1 MKNDCTYPTPHLKDY
16 ILENTPQ
23 RVIERYKGLAS
34 YAQNHDFGIL
44 EDVVV
49 IDTETTGFSFN
60 HDELIQIAAARM
72 HAGEIV
78 NWYTTFV
85 NPGQLIPDEITHLT
99 HISQEHVENAPSPAE
114 ALQDLVE
121 FVGDLPLIAH
131 NATFDR
137 TFVTKTL
144 EGEPL
149 QKNVWIDSLDLARI
163 VLPRFSSHRLLDLV
177 RAFGGPDST
186 HRADDDV
193 VSTCLVYRILLAG
206 VATMPSPLV
215 AHIAQMSTID
225 EWNTVYVF
233 QQLADPEAPVY
244 SLRKSRALA
253 VNDEIE
259 QVRHDAFAHAEHV
272 ARETEL
278 LGGIPDGDTICCSNN
293 NVPHIVYAGQKP
305 SDEIVSRETIIVGIN
320 PDGTPLFESD
330 TFDGSIEAIE
340 VEGYHEFNHEDIHS
354 NVSRETLLHDDS
366 DNQSN
371 DYSQQNS
378 NAQEQDSIFITSK
391 EQSSSLRFATDAEI
405 EAAFAPEGLVG
416 TLYESYEVRQ
426 EQIEMSLAVNRALTT
441 STNLAVEAGTGVGK
455 SMAYLVPLAYAARYN
470 NITVGVATKTN
481 ALLDQ
486 LVNKELP
493 LLQKALGITY
503 APLKGFT
510 HYLCNRK
517 INRIVEQGPQYVTWK
532 GDQIHQAPALAGLLS
547 FIDQTDFDDMDALK
561 IDFRALPKWQISTKS
576 AECLRRKCPFYGRSC
591 FVHGA
596 RDQAQ
601 RSDVVVTNHSLLF
614 WDVRYEGE
622 LLPPIRFWA
631 VDEAHGAEDE
641 ARSAL
646 ATALAS
652 EQIRSL
658 VRRVA
663 SEEARHNVF
672 LRAERNTAI
681 TSEAKHLFDALISK
695 ACKAGGAYAMAAEE
709 FCLRVKDLLYFDPQ
723 SKKSG
728 YEYSELWLN
737 EDIRQSSIFAK
748 VAGCAQALNDTL
760 DALIKASRDI
770 VAYLESLEITTSE
783 QREIALVALEL
794 REIQEA
800 LGAVFTHQ
808 NSNQV
813 YSVRLNRAKD
823 KLNEVFTVQPLDVG
837 ALLNETLYQN
847 TYSIVYTSATLSVD
861 KGFES
866 FEQAMGLNQSSE
878 SRTNTVQVNSSYDFD
893 TQMRIYIPEDM
904 PEPQD
909 ARYLPALQELL
920 TELHLALQGSLLTLF
935 TNRRDM
941 ERCFDQVNPVLKEHE
956 LRLVCQKWGVSTKG
970 LRDDFLKDEHLSLF
984 ALKSF
989 WEGFDAPGATLKGVI
1004 IPKLPFGLP
1013 TDPLSCE
1020 RALLDEHAWAHYSL
1034 PAAVIET
1041 KQAVGRLIR
1050 TASDEGIVVLADK
1063 RLLTKYYGKKFLNSL
1078 PSTNIQVL
1086 PKDEIVTR
1094 VAEFAAKQTR
1104 DE

>member
-1 MKNDCTYPTPHLKDY
+1 MKNDCTYSTPHLKDY

-23 RVIERYKGLAS
+23 RVIERYKGLAE
-34 YAQNHDFGIL
+34 YAQSHDFGVL

-72 HAGEIV
+72 HDGEIV
-78 NWYTTFV
+78 DWYITFV
-85 NPGQLIPDEITHLT
+85 NPGQTIPDEITHLT
-99 HISQEHVENAPSPAE
+99 HITQEHVADAPTPAE
-114 ALQDLVE
+114 ALRKLVE
-121 FVGDLPLIAH
+121 FVGDVPLVAH
-131 NATFDR
+131 NAAFDR

-149 QKNVWIDSLDLARI
+149 QENVWIDSLDLARI
-163 VLPRFSSHRLLDLV
+163 ALPRFSSHRLLDLV

-206 VATMPSPLV
+206 VANMPPALV
-215 AHIAQMSTID
+215 AHIADMATID
-225 EWNTVYVF
+225 EWNTSFVF
-233 QQLADPEAPVY
+233 KQLANDEAPAY
-244 SLRKSRALA
+244 SLRKSRSAA
-253 VNDEIE
+253 VNNEIE
-259 QVRHDAFAHAEHV
+259 QVRHDAFIHAEHV
-272 ARETEL
+272 A
-278 LGGIPDGDTICCSNN
+278 NN
-293 NVPHIVYAGQKP
+293 ASAYDNTVLDEQRTGEQVLIDSVYAGQELA
-305 SDEIVSRETIIVGIN
+305 DEIVSRETIIVGIN
-320 PDGTPLFESD
+320 PDGTPIYESD
-330 TFDGSIEAIE
+330 TSD
-340 VEGYHEFNHEDIHS
+340 S
-354 NVSRETLLHDDS
+354 NLTQVHTDESNSVSRETLIPEAD
-366 DNQSN
+366 QSV
-371 DYSQQNS
+371 
-378 NAQEQDSIFITSK
+378 T
-391 EQSSSLRFATDAEI
+391 LRFATDEEI
-405 EAAFAPEGLVG
+405 EAAFAPDGLVG

-426 EQIEMSLAVNRALTT
+426 EQIEMALAVNHALAT

-493 LLQKALGITY
+493 LLQSALDITY

-510 HYLCNRK
+510 HYPCNRK
-517 INRIVEQGPQYVTWK
+517 INRLVEQGPQFVTFK
-532 GDQIHQAPALAGLLS
+532 GNQIHQAPALAGLLS
-547 FIDQTDFDDMDALK
+547 FVDQTDFDDMDALK

-646 ATALAS
+646 STGLAS

-663 SEEARHNVF
+663 SEEARYNAF
-672 LRAERNTAI
+672 LRAQRNTAI

-695 ACKAGGAYAMAAEE
+695 ALKAGGAYAMAAEE
-709 FCLRVKDLLYFDPQ
+709 FCLRAKDLLYFDPQ

-737 EDIRQSSIFAK
+737 DDIRQSSVFAK
-748 VAGCAQALNDTL
+748 VNECAQALNNTL
-760 DALIKASRDI
+760 DALIKAARDI
-770 VAYLESLEITTSE
+770 VAYLESLEIITSE

-794 REIQEA
+794 REVQEA
-800 LGAVFTHQ
+800 LEAVFSHQ
-808 NSNQV
+808 SSNQV
-813 YSVRLNRAKD
+813 RSVRLNRAKD

-837 ALLNETLYQN
+837 TLLNETLYQN
-847 TYSIVYTSATLSVD
+847 TYSVIYTSATLSVD
-861 KGFES
+861 KGFDS
-866 FEQAMGLNQSSE
+866 FEQAMGLNQSSD
-878 SRTNTVQVNSSYDFD
+878 SRANTVQVDSSYDFD
-893 TQMRIYIPEDM
+893 SHMRIYIPEDM

-909 ARYLPALQELL
+909 PQYLSELQDLL
-920 TELHLALQGSLLTLF
+920 TRLHLALHGSLLTLF

-941 ERCFDQVNPVLKEHE
+941 ERCFDQVNPALKEE
-956 LRLVCQKWGVSTKG
+956 DLRLVCQKWGVSTKG

-1020 RALLDEHAWAHYSL
+1020 RALADDRAWAHYSL

-1050 TASDEGIVVLADK
+1050 TATDEGVVVLADK

-1078 PSTNIQVL
+1078 PSNNIQVL
-1086 PKDEIVTR
+1086 PKDEIVAR
-1094 VAEFAAKQTR
+1094 VAEFAASYVSTK
-1104 DE
+1104 ESE